1 MELTRKKNAEHASIS
16 GYLDKKGIWYANSYT
31 NFLFFPAK
39 ADAAQVLSKLEEKGI
54 GIRVWEYNNLQWF
67 RISIGTW
74 DEMKTFTKAF
84 DRWVERTEKAV

>member
-1 MELTRKKNAEHASIS
+1 
-16 GYLDKKGIWYANSYT
+16 
-31 NFLFFPAK
+31 
-39 ADAAQVLSKLEEKGI
+39 VLSKLEEKGI

-84 DRWVERTEKAV
+84 DAMG